1 MLYFSTCLIFNQFIY
16 FKLYILGSSPTGN
29 HQLIEQSFSSV
40 LQCDKC
46 HNYLHGLI
54 HQGVVCQGMFVSHS
68 NIKFLQCNTFQV
80 FLSILGDVY
89 LYKFSYIGFK
99 FYSL

>member
-54 HQGVVCQGMFVSHS
+54 HQGVVCQGMFLILILS
-68 NIKFLQCNTFQV
+68 FCNVTHF
-80 FLSILGDVY
+80 
-89 LYKFSYIGFK
+89 KFSRVF
-99 FYSL
+99 